1 MPTRK
6 PVTAAEAYAAAATRA
21 VHLAEGIVQHLVAV
35 QDKID
40 PGDVD
45 WADVGTRTG
54 EGAGLPHPQGFR
66 DEKSRRS
73 DEGYLRGCGPIA
85 SP

>member
-45 WADVGTRTG
+45 WADVGTMARMVSELETI
-54 EGAGLPHPQGFR
+54 AQDLR
-66 DEKSRRS
+66 DYV
-73 DEGYLRGCGPIA
+73 DG
-85 SP
+85 